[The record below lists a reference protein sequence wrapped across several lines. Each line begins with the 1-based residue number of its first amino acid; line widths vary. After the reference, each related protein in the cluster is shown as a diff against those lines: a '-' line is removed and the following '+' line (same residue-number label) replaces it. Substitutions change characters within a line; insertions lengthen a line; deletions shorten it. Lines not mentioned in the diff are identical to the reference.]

1 MFTLTIS
8 ISPVIVKFGALEVRW
23 YGVMVALAVV
33 AVIAISLR
41 EAKRLGIA
49 QDHIYNLAI
58 WAVLGG
64 IIMSRLLHVIDEW
77 HYYISHPEQ
86 IIGFAGLTIYGAV
99 LGALIAVVIYA
110 RVNKLSVWQLADIV
124 APGAIVGQ
132 AIGRIGCT
140 INGCC
145 YGLENP
151 PWWAGAIVY
160 TSPEHALLGTPIGVP
175 LYPTQLYHLIWNLLG
190 FAVLWSLRKRL
201 APPGGLFL
209 LYLAIYG
216 AGDLAIRSVRQGAPF
231 LFGLQQAQLIGIIV
245 LLVTVPWLAVR
256 VWLARRKTA
265 LQAQDDISPPGQSPG
280 A

>member
-8 ISPVIVKFGALEVRW
+8 ISPVVVKLGIFEIRW
-23 YGVMVALAVV
+23 YGVMVALAVA

-41 EAKRLGIA
+41 EAKRLGVA

-64 IIMSRLLHVIDEW
+64 VIVSRLLHVIDEW
-77 HYYISHPEQ
+77 HYYISHPGQ
-86 IIGFAGLTIYGAV
+86 LIGFAGLTIYGAV
-99 LGALIAVVIYA
+99 LGALIAVVVYA
-110 RVNKLSVWQLADIV
+110 RVKRLSVWQLADIV

-145 YGLENP
+145 YGLEGP

-160 TSPEHALLGTPIGVP
+160 TDPEHALQGTPVGVP
-175 LYPTQLYHLIWNLLG
+175 LYPAQLYHLVWNLIG

-201 APPGGLFL
+201 APQGNLFL
-209 LYLAIYG
+209 LYLAIY
-216 AGDLAIRSVRQGAPF
+216 ATGDLTIRSVRQGAPF
-231 LFGLQQAQLIGIIV
+231 LFNLQQAQLIGIVI
-245 LLVTVPWLAVR
+245 LLVTLPWLSLR
-256 VWLARRKTA
+256 MWLARRKAA
-265 LQAQDDISPPGQSPG
+265 LQGHSISPPGQNQG
-280 A
+280 V

>member
-1 MFTLTIS
+1 VFTLTIG
-8 ISPVIVKFGALEVRW
+8 ISPVLVHLGVLEIRW

-41 EAKRLGIA
+41 EAKRRGVA
-49 QDHIYNLAI
+49 QEHIYNLAV

-77 HYYISHPEQ
+77 QYYVAHPQQLIS
-86 IIGFAGLTIYGAV
+86 FAGLTIYGAV
-99 LGALIAVVIYA
+99 LGALIALAVYA
-110 RVNKLSVWQLADIV
+110 WVKKLSIWQLADTV
-124 APGAIVGQ
+124 APGAILGQ
-132 AIGRIGCT
+132 AVGRIGCT

-160 TSPEHALLGTPIGVP
+160 TNPQHALLGTPVGVP
-175 LYPTQLYHLIWNLLG
+175 LYPTQLYHLAWNLIG

-201 APPGGLFL
+201 APLGSLFL
-209 LYLAIYG
+209 LYLAIYA
-216 AGDLAIRSVRQGAPF
+216 AGDLAIRSVRQGVPF
-231 LFGLQQAQLIGIIV
+231 LFGLQQAQLIGSAI
-245 LLVTVPWLAVR
+245 LLVTVPWLCVR
-256 VWLARRKTA
+256 IWLAKRKA
-265 LQAQDDISPPGQSPG
+265 AFQPPSDASPQGQNRG

>member
-8 ISPVIVKFGALEVRW
+8 ISPVALKLGAFEVRW

-33 AVIAISLR
+33 AVIVISLR
-41 EAKRLGIA
+41 EARRLGVA
-49 QDHIYNLAI
+49 ADHIYSLAI

-64 IIMSRLLHVIDEW
+64 IVMSRLLHVIDEW
-77 HYYISHPEQ
+77 HYYLSHPQ
-86 IIGFAGLTIYGAV
+86 QLLSFAGLTIYGAV
-99 LGALIAVVIYA
+99 LGALIAAVVYA
-110 RVNKLSVWQLADIV
+110 RVKRLSIWQLLDIL

-145 YGLENP
+145 YGLEDP

-160 TSPEHALLGTPIGVP
+160 TNPEHALLGTPVDVP
-175 LYPTQLYHLIWNLLG
+175 LYPAQLYHLVWNLMG

-201 APPGGLFL
+201 APQGGLFL
-209 LYLAIYG
+209 LYLAIYA
-216 AGDLAIRSVRQGAPF
+216 AGDLTIRTVRQGTPF
-231 LFGLQQAQLIGIIV
+231 LFGLQQAQLIGMAI
-245 LLVTVPWLAVR
+245 LLITVPWLAVR
-256 VWLARRKTA
+256 MWLARKKA
-265 LQAQDDISPPGQSPG
+265 SPVAQGAVTPPDQSPG